1 MQNDA
6 FQRIAIIVPRRPL
19 QRARRVGITCFPTYT
34 NTRGAKVDIF
44 GVVFVVEPRRKKS
57 HDVHLRPAAIFGQI
71 LDNRVIALAL
81 RYEFDEL

>member
-19 QRARRVGITCFPTYT
+19 QRARRVGIACFPTYT

-44 GVVFVVEPRRKKS
+44 GLVFVVEPRRKKS
-57 HDVHLRPAAIFGQI
+57 HDVRQPYSAKSLTTGLLRS
-71 LDNRVIALAL
+71 LYR
-81 RYEFDEL
+81 